1 MKQKASWYVEPHE
14 AAGDPSVHIGK
25 GTSGSLLEGLNTTH
39 PEGYSLILKIRS
51 KRAIIRCSG
60 WGSGDEATAEV
71 VLVQIQQ

>member
-1 MKQKASWYVEPHE
+1 MEPHE

-39 PEGYSLILKIRS
+39 PEGYSLILKIRL

-60 WGSGDEATAEV
+60 WGSGDRRSRLGPNSTV
-71 VLVQIQQ
+71 TVISC